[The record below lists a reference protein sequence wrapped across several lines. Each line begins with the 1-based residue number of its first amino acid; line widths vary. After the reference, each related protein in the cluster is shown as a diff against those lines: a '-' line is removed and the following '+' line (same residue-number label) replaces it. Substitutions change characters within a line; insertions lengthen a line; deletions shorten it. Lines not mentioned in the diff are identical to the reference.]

1 MLKNKGRMNKWEE
14 EEENGMRDLDT
25 KMTYLFYCI
34 MKEKNMKSFYFKK
47 IGNEAT
53 CWVGGVKKALRGLK
67 QLL

>member
-1 MLKNKGRMNKWEE
+1 
-14 EEENGMRDLDT
+14 MRDLDT

-47 IGNEAT
+47 IGNEIT
-53 CWVGGVKKALRGLK
+53 CWVGGVTKALRGLK